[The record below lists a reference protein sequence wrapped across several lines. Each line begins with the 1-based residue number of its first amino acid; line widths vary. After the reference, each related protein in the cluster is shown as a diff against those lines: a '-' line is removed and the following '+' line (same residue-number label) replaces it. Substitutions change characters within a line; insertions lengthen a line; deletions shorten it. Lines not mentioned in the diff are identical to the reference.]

1 MAEGV
6 KVKMP
11 KSPKEALIEYEKQCA
26 ETGRSAEKAMRN
38 CINNGAFLHFEEWK
52 ASRERMKLSDKDLQ

>member
-1 MAEGV
+1 MAGAI
-6 KVKMP
+6 VKMP
-11 KSPKEALIEYEKQCA
+11 KSPREALIEYQKECD
-26 ETGRSAEKAMRN
+26 ETARRAEKAMRN